1 MKIYV
6 GNLPWSIDDDS
17 LAELFGDIGDVSSA
31 NVVTDRE
38 TGRSRGFGFVEMDDE
53 EEALAAIDTLDGE
66 DIEGRTLQVD
76 RARDKPP
83 RQGRRNGGR
92 RARRGQE

>member
-6 GNLPWSIDDDS
+6 GNLPWTVDDDALS
-17 LAELFGDIGDVSSA
+17 EFFEGHGEVSSA
-31 NVVTDRE
+31 KVVTDQE
-38 TGRSRGFGFVEMDDE
+38 TGRSRGFGFVEMEDE

-66 DIEGRTLQVD
+66 EIEGRTLQVD

-92 RARRGQE
+92 RLRKGHR